1 MFEDWELQI
10 MFQLPLAEVAY
21 MIDCL
26 DDDHGSRQVPIGVLF
41 SNLYSFVYR
50 LNITEINRN

>member
-1 MFEDWELQI
+1 